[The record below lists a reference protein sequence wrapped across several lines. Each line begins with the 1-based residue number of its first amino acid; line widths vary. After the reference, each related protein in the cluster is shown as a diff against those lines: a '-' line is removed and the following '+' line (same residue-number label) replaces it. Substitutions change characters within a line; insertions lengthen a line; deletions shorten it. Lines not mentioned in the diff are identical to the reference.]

1 MKKAVIILSG
11 GLDSACMMS
20 YLKKGYQ
27 LYGITFAYGQ
37 RASEEIKAAKRIA
50 KLLKLKEHKIL
61 DIGFM
66 KELYGDSNVLTN
78 TKKKMPSKFE
88 YSIVVPIRNAIFL
101 SIATAWAFTL
111 NAELVAYG
119 VTISGAGP
127 SVIAFTDKK
136 HDSKKIS
143 NAMKRGFKTAKKESK
158 VFVCKPSKGP
168 VIRR

>member
-37 RASEEIKAAKRIA
+37 RASQEIKAAKRIA

-66 KELYGDSNVLTN
+66 KNSH
-78 TKKKMPSKFE
+78 
-88 YSIVVPIRNAIFL
+88 SIFIDIKQRLI
-101 SIATAWAFTL
+101 
-111 NAELVAYG
+111 
-119 VTISGAGP
+119 
-127 SVIAFTDKK
+127 
-136 HDSKKIS
+136 
-143 NAMKRGFKTAKKESK
+143 MKDL
-158 VFVCKPSKGP
+158 
-168 VIRR
+168 